1 MIFQKTIKNE
11 ISEVGVGLH
20 SGEKVKITLKPGSE
34 NQGIVFKKIK
44 KKYANL
50 LRIVSKFEYE

>member
-34 NQGIVFKKIK
+34 NQGIVFKK
-44 KKYANL
+44 
-50 LRIVSKFEYE
+50 